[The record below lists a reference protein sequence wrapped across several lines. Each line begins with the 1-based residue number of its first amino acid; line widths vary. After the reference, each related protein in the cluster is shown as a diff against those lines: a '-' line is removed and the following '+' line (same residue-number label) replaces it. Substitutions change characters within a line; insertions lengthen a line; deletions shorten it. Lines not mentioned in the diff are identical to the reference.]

1 MSEVLVTGGTGL
13 LGRGV
18 VGALTAD
25 GHAVR
30 VLTRRPAADP
40 THTPPPGVRYKL
52 GDLRSVTTLLSAL
65 DGVDTVVH
73 CASDPRHGRAV
84 DVEGT
89 ARLVEAM
96 RQTGAGHLVYV
107 SIVGVDR
114 IPLGYYRVKLET
126 EQVVERCGFGWT
138 VQRATQFH
146 QLLDTLLGAVSRS
159 PVVPLPRGLRFQ
171 PVDPA
176 DLAQLLARQV
186 AAGPAGRAPDFGGPE
201 VHGVEHL
208 ARTWLAAHHR
218 RRLTVPAPLP
228 GKVGRALRS
237 GANLCPGQAQG
248 SRSWQEYLADSA
260 RSAAAASP
268 P

>member
-18 VGALTAD
+18 VGALTAE

-40 THTPPPGVRYKL
+40 THTRPPGVRYPS
-52 GDLRSVTTLLSAL
+52 GDLRSATTLLSAL

-73 CASDPRHGRAV
+73 CASDPRHGRTV

-114 IPLGYYRVKLET
+114 IPLAYYRVKLDA

-146 QLLDTLLGAVSRS
+146 QLLDTLLGGVSRS

-171 PVDPA
+171 PLDPA
-176 DLAQLLARQV
+176 DLARLLARHV
-186 AAGPAGRAPDFGGPE
+186 TAGPAGRAPDFGGPE
-201 VHGVEHL
+201 VHGIEHL
-208 ARTWLAAHHR
+208 VRTWLTAHHR
-218 RRLTVPAPLP
+218 RRLTLRVPLP
-228 GKVGRALRS
+228 GKVGRALAA
-237 GANLCPGQAQG
+237 GANLCPEQAGG
-248 SRSWQEYLADSA
+248 SRTWQEYLADDGDRAGPSTLA
-260 RSAAAASP
+260 
-268 P
+268 